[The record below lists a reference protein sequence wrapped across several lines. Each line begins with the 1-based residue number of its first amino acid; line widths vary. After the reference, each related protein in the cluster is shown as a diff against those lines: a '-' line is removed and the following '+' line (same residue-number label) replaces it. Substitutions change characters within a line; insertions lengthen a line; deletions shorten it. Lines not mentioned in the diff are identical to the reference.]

1 MVRALRITG
10 VLVAVLA
17 VAVLGSVLGFV
28 PLLDRDTS
36 QDEKAAEVL
45 NAPGA
50 VERFR
55 AQHGDKAPTNQDKTP
70 LLVQQAQQLAG
81 ILNPPVEVERPTP
94 PPRTT
99 TTTTIRRPATS
110 SSAKFDLVGTSYL
123 ASAPHESFAY
133 IRLPGNEYQWVKQG
147 SEVGHLVIKEVKSG
161 SIVYADGQELVE
173 LAVEPVPE
181 TASLLES
188 GTSAVPTMSGT
199 ARPDTSYRPVG
210 RGAARPGLPTPASA
224 STSSAVQSN
233 EKDQEAL
240 DDLVTRLRDLQKN
253 LRSDKTGTQ
262 VPPEDRAAMMNK
274 LISEFK
280 SSSQVSDQEA
290 EKLDDLG
297 EQLNGTKEKSA
308 IERRREI
315 MRRATMPPVRER

>member
-1 MVRALRITG
+1 MVRTLRVTG
-10 VLVAVLA
+10 VLIAVLA
-17 VAVLGSVLGFV
+17 VLVLGSVLGLV
-28 PLLDRDTS
+28 PLFNRDTG
-36 QDEKAAEVL
+36 QQEKAAEVL

-81 ILNPPVEVERPTP
+81 ILNPPVKIDRPTL
-94 PPRTT
+94 PPRETT
-99 TTTTIRRPATS
+99 TTTTRRPESS

-123 ASAPHESFAY
+123 AAAPHESFAY

-147 SEVGHLVIKEVKSG
+147 SEVGHLIIKEVKSG
-161 SIVYADGQELVE
+161 SIVYADGQELIE
-173 LAVEPVPE
+173 LAAEPVPE

-188 GTSAVPTMSGT
+188 GVAAAPAIAAPPRPATTSTVDRRTFRPGVSTTM
-199 ARPDTSYRPVG
+199 RPVP
-210 RGAARPGLPTPASA
+210 RSQTP
-224 STSSAVQSN
+224 
-233 EKDQEAL
+233 EKDEEAL
-240 DDLVTRLRDLQKN
+240 EDLVGRLRDLQKN
-253 LRSDKTGTQ
+253 LRSDKTGSGA
-262 VPPEDRAAMMNK
+262 PAEDRAEMMNK

-280 SSSQVSDQEA
+280 SSSRVSDQEA

-297 EQLNGTKEKSA
+297 ERLNGATQKSA

-315 MRRATMPPVRER
+315 MRRATSPTAPKR